1 MFYLNI
7 NVIKSISDYNA
18 SIKPDINQQAMLY
31 MERINEICS

>member
-18 SIKPDINQQAMLY
+18 SIKPDINQQTMLY
-31 MERINEICS
+31 MERINEMSS